1 MEGKIPDELASDYS
15 RIPLIDLPP
24 TGDDPVPEGA
34 DDTLDTPKSPPP
46 GTPPA
51 RKAKFQ
57 LRIFS
62 KRYLQT
68 CLSTALLNGTYL

>member
-46 GTPPA
+46 GTP
-51 RKAKFQ
+51 
-57 LRIFS
+57 
-62 KRYLQT
+62 
-68 CLSTALLNGTYL
+68 TALNLFFSYLHVHERVL